1 MITHRMNRAA
11 AVVTAFISPF
21 CCAGGAPEQVI
32 PCPPALAANAVQ
44 LVNVPAG
51 WTPSTPYV
59 FTLSGAEI
67 MGGPPASKAQ
77 LVPDSGHKT
86 KNGSVTSWDLAGE
99 MPEGKWLSC
108 TYGEDMVHL
117 SRRLADNIQS
127 CSVTYAKTSKGHN
140 EVTVLC
146 KSAP

>member
-1 MITHRMNRAA
+1 MMSRRKAY
-11 AVVTAFISPF
+11 AVAVIVAFVSPLCF
-21 CCAGGAPEQVI
+21 GGGPTEQVI
-32 PCPPALAANAVQ
+32 PCPPALAANSVQ

-51 WTPSTPYV
+51 WTPSTPYA
-59 FTLSGAEI
+59 FKLSGAEI

-77 LVPDSGHKT
+77 LVPDGGHKI

-99 MPEGKWLSC
+99 MPEGKWLNC

-127 CSVTYAKTSKGHN
+127 CSVTYTKTSKGHKDVIVN
-140 EVTVLC
+140 C
-146 KSAP
+146 KSVP